1 MKGSRITFC
10 KTKRSLRAHQSN
22 NTPHRHGHRHAPPLF
37 ALRKH
42 GMASPNLSPR
52 ATWRQ
57 PRGERSRAEPQ
68 AAGRGETACGGGNH
82 GTKAPRKAESPG
94 SPRVAESGGQALE
107 RGSSTAPLAEN
118 GRQGHPSVRPPPTS
132 APALPAPSPAHP
144 QPWAPHF
151 RLVGTALPATSAAL
165 PVPGK
170 APDAS
175 QRTPPS
181 NSCGR
186 RPPPPR
192 FSPPTSGAREAWL
205 YPGSQWKSAVGGGGG
220 EGVRRW

>member
-1 MKGSRITFC
+1 M
-10 KTKRSLRAHQSN
+10 
-22 NTPHRHGHRHAPPLF
+22 
-37 ALRKH
+37 
-42 GMASPNLSPR
+42 
-52 ATWRQ
+52 
-57 PRGERSRAEPQ
+57 
-68 AAGRGETACGGGNH
+68 
-82 GTKAPRKAESPG
+82 
-94 SPRVAESGGQALE
+94 E

-205 YPGSQWKSAVGGGGG
+205 YPGSQWKSAVGGGGRGRASVINLVGRGGLRVRG
-220 EGVRRW
+220 EAGGRGVQIKLKKKKKESKKAKSKRF